1 MTTPNSSGS
10 GRVPSDQTDVQQPS
24 IEKTPEHALASRF
37 PNVKVSDVAPKR
49 NHVTSDL
56 LHAGAALVVG
66 SPSTFMGSPPASK
79 MTPIP
84 PVRHSTGWSTCHRRC
99 YNSSL

>member
-56 LHAGAALVVG
+56 LHAGAALVFGILVILVAVYLHG
-66 SPSTFMGSPPASK
+66 LTTGVEDDAHSASQAFDWLVDLPSS
-79 MTPIP
+79 
-84 PVRHSTGWSTCHRRC
+84 
-99 YNSSL
+99 

>member
-24 IEKTPEHALASRF
+24 IEKIPEHALASRF
-37 PNVKVSDVAPKR
+37 PNVKVNDVAPKR

-56 LHAGAALVVG
+56 LHAGAALVFGILVIAIRRL
-66 SPSTFMGSPPASK
+66 SPWA
-79 MTPIP
+79 
-84 PVRHSTGWSTCHRRC
+84 HHRRRR
-99 YNSSL
+99 